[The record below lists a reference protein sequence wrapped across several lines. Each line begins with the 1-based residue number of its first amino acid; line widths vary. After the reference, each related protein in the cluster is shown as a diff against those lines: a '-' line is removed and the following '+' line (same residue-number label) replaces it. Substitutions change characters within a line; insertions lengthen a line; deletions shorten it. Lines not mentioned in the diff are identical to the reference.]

1 MKILI
6 KTDSRTRQELRHQRF
21 AWIPRNEIA
30 VSSELSADRDAL
42 MNEWDHLE
50 PDTYLRDD
58 ASFRFRRFGYFD
70 LHPPS
75 GKVRRLPDGSYY
87 QSREINS
94 YAGGIERHF
103 APLPDSAADN
113 QFLKELI
120 RFDFAQLPIDDDR
133 AREIWRVDVHFF
145 RVVGRADEAGEPSP
159 EGIHRDGEE
168 FGAIHLIQ
176 RRNVAGGVNTVYD
189 IDGQL
194 LASLTLQDPLDSL
207 ILWDAHTLHAVS
219 PIRPEVADKPAIRDT
234 LIMGF
239 DHAPGD
245 SDQT

>member
-1 MKILI
+1 
-6 KTDSRTRQELRHQRF
+6 
-21 AWIPRNEIA
+21 
-30 VSSELSADRDAL
+30 
-42 MNEWDHLE
+42 MN
-50 PDTYLRDD
+50 
-58 ASFRFRRFGYFD
+58 D

-87 QSREINS
+87 QSRENNS

-113 QFLKELI
+113 QFLEELI

-168 FGAIHLIQ
+168 FGAIHLFQ

-207 ILWDAHTLHAVS
+207 ILWDPHTLHAVS
-219 PIRPEVADKPAIRDT
+219 PIRPEVANKPAIRDT

-239 DHAPGD
+239 DHAPGS